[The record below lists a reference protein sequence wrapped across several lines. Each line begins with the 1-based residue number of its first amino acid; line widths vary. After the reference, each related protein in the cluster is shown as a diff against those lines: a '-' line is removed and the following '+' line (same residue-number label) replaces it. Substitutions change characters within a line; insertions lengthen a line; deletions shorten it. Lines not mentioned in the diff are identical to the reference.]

1 MYNLCI
7 KLILNEET
15 ICTLGPIMDPEQ
27 EESIINFIKSKKDV
41 LVGKD
46 DKKQLILVKTEKNEV
61 LQELKRELEH
71 GISTGA
77 TTTCKNQK

>member
-7 KLILNEET
+7 KLILKEKP

-27 EESIINFIKSKKDV
+27 EKNIINFIMSQKDV
-41 LVGKD
+41 LVEKD

-61 LQELKRELEH
+61 LQELKKKLEH
-71 GISTGA
+71 SISTGA
-77 TTTCKNQK
+77 TACKKQK